1 MKKSLGKKMSME
13 AGTLVSYACNC
24 WCYAPECTCENPA
37 NTRASVDYAQE
48 YSNNVQNNS
57 KLLVIYM

>member
-1 MKKSLGKKMSME
+1 MKKLGKKISAE

-24 WCYAPECTCENPA
+24 WCYAPTCGCT
-37 NTRASVDYAQE
+37 NTTYDQSTVDYSQE

-57 KLLVIYM
+57 KTLVIYM